1 MKKLYDNFYK
11 IEEDKPIR
19 ENVFLARIATSVII
33 IVFCLFSMGFAAY
46 GFFSADLSSSSNVIT
61 TASYHLDVSVS
72 TVPQGEVQTAEE
84 IQATSGGIYLL
95 DVGTYV
101 LTLCKPDVSSMA
113 STGFASISLYDVD
126 NPANVETYYTKPIGK
141 MLIRDEQGSPVVDE
155 NGEYTFTECNT
166 RNFTIEI
173 KEKAHLSVV
182 ACWGSYSDIG
192 HDDANAIVFG
202 TAPKSNKNATENL
215 NDVESDI

>member
-126 NPANVETYYTKPIGK
+126 NPDNVETYYTKPIGK
-141 MLIRDEQGSPVVDE
+141 MLIRDEQGNPVVDE

-202 TAPKSNKNATENL
+202 TAPKSEQNATENL

>member
-141 MLIRDEQGSPVVDE
+141 MLIRDEQGNPVVDE

>member
-141 MLIRDEQGSPVVDE
+141 MLIRDEQGNPVVDE

-202 TAPKSNKNATENL
+202 TAPKSEQNATENL